1 MILGIFALYMVVGQQ
16 EMVIWGWENYA
27 IEVDERFNELLFD
40 GVFWLDTLTLLQIM
54 NMFEVNVFCSI
65 TY

>member
-27 IEVDERFNELLFD
+27 IEVDERFYGLLFD
-40 GVFWLDTLTLLQIM
+40 EVSWLDTLTLLQIM
-54 NMFEVNVFCSI
+54 NMFG
-65 TY
+65 